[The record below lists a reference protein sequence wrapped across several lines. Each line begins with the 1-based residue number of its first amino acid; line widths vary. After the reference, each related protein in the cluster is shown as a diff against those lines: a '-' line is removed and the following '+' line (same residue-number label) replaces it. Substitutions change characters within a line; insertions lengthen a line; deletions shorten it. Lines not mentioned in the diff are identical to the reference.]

1 MAVDV
6 KRDASRADGV
16 FEGGGV
22 KGIAFAGAIA
32 AAERDAGVREWVNV
46 AGTSAGAIVAAL
58 LVAGYDA
65 QGLQKI
71 LKAAEYPRFLD
82 CGFGGAKVG
91 GVLNAIARLR
101 GAAPGLYFKT
111 WLDQQLATSPLAQ
124 GLGKQALTF
133 GDVKRLDLPPKPT
146 WMTDQQYLRAG
157 YRLTVIGSGITSGQM
172 LILPEDLLSLQ
183 DAQNN
188 AIEIDDFPIVDA
200 VRMSMS
206 YPFLFTP
213 VELRRNDKP
222 YFVVDGGLLSNFPIW
237 LFDSPNPTRPTWGFR
252 LHPGSSLSEGLPYRR
267 IPRPFWEEPLLKSM
281 FLSAMESWDR
291 QEEQQAVGSRSVS
304 IPTFGVATTDF
315 NLSAADADQLYTS
328 GLDSAHAFFT
338 NPSQTAYINSF
349 GRSLPAATAART

>member
-1 MAVDV
+1 M
-6 KRDASRADGV
+6 

-71 LKAAEYPRFLD
+71 LKAADYPRFLD
-82 CGFGGAKVG
+82 CGFGGLKVG
-91 GVLNAIARLR
+91 GVFNAIARLR
-101 GAAPGLYFKT
+101 GAARGLYFEN
-111 WLDQQLATSPLAQ
+111 WLGAQLAASPLAQ
-124 GLGKQALTF
+124 GLGKQTLTF
-133 GDVKRLDLPPKPT
+133 GDVKRLDLPAQPT
-146 WMTDQQYLRAG
+146 WMNDEQYLRAS

-172 LILPEDLLSLQ
+172 LILPEDLPTLQ
-183 DAQNN
+183 DTDNN
-188 AIEIDDFPIVDA
+188 SIEIDDFPVVDA

-252 LHPGSSLSEGLPYRR
+252 LHPGSNLTEGLPFRN
-267 IPRPFWEEPLLKSM
+267 IPRPFWEPPLLKSM

-304 IPTFGVATTDF
+304 IPTFGIATTDF
-315 NLSAADADQLYTS
+315 SLTTADADQLYTS

-338 NPSQTAYINSF
+338 NPTQTVYINSF
-349 GRSLPAATAART
+349 GKSLPAAASATPRPSKPPS